1 MNAIQNVSPVVA
13 STGWAKMRAAGKTV
27 IRVACWR
34 RPPCESQTTSR
45 YKPKHA
51 VPAHTPRATNSTE
64 SPRSFGPSSP
74 AFADLATSC
83 PRNPAHR
90 HAIPI
95 AIASQTISRTGRGRL
110 REPGPHRR
118 AASDSLA
125 CVRQI
130 YPAAAPA
137 ADDDDFLARRY
148 AYPAGD
154 GTAARPWVRAN
165 MVASVDGAA
174 ALEGRSG
181 GLGGAADPPPPPIAV
196 VTASLD
202 LDPGSPLLAAAPDWA
217 RTIVLTT
224 AAAPADRRA
233 ALARQATV
241 IEAGE
246 KRGDARRAIDAL
258 AALGHTRILT
268 EGGPKLLGHLAAAG
282 RLDDLC
288 LTIGP
293 LLAGGD
299 GSRIRPGSP
308 LPGGGLPLTLAHV
321 LAEDGSLFCRY
332 LRAA

>member
-51 VPAHTPRATNSTE
+51 VPAHTPRATNSIE
-64 SPRSFGPSSP
+64 SPRSVGPSSP

-130 YPAAAPA
+130 YPDADPA

-181 GLGGAADPPPPPIAV
+181 GLGGAADRKLFHVLRSLADV
-196 VTASLD
+196 VLVGGGTARAEKYK
-202 LDPGSPLLAAAPDWA
+202 PA
-217 RTIVLTT
+217 RLQVMV
-224 AAAPADRRA
+224 PALR
-233 ALARQATV
+233 
-241 IEAGE
+241 
-246 KRGDARRAIDAL
+246 
-258 AALGHTRILT
+258 
-268 EGGPKLLGHLAAAG
+268 AG
-282 RLDDLC
+282 RPP
-288 LTIGP
+288 TAP
-293 LLAGGD
+293 
-299 GSRIRPGSP
+299 
-308 LPGGGLPLTLAHV
+308 
-321 LAEDGSLFCRY
+321 
-332 LRAA
+332 